1 MAGTHCRG
9 GARGGAG
16 GERAHPLGHRGHRLP
31 RKRRTR
37 LLGLSVGL
45 SRIPVLL
52 HGVVLWVLPATSARV
67 AVVLTI
73 WAGAAATAVGLAV
86 FFELLERGQ
95 TVPSELV

>member
-1 MAGTHCRG
+1 M
-9 GARGGAG
+9 
-16 GERAHPLGHRGHRLP
+16 
-31 RKRRTR
+31 
-37 LLGLSVGL
+37 
-45 SRIPVLL
+45 LL